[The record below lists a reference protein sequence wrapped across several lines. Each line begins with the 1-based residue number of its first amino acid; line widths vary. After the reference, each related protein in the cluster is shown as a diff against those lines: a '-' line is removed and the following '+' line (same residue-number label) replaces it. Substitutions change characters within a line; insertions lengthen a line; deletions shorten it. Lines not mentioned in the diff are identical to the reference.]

1 MPQNSALKSKL
12 TVADMS
18 QIAVC
23 SAMLCV
29 SAYIS
34 FPLPFTPVPITMQVL
49 AVIMTALILRPKLA
63 LAAQFIYTLLGIVG
77 LPVFSGGKGG
87 LGAIFSPTG
96 GYIFGF
102 LLASFLVSLLKGK
115 TDSTIRFALVS
126 VFVGIP
132 CIYIP
137 EICFYMIYAN
147 VGLSTA
153 IAAVASVFVL
163 IDICKCVAASIF
175 AVLINKALHA
185 SRLNNH

>member
-1 MPQNSALKSKL
+1 MPQNTVSRSKL
-12 TVADMS
+12 TIAAMS

-34 FPLPFTPVPITMQVL
+34 VPLPFTPVPITMQVL
-49 AVIMTALILRPKLA
+49 AVIMTALMLKPKLA
-63 LAAQFIYTLLGIVG
+63 LTAQFIYTLLGIVG

-87 LGAIFSPTG
+87 FGAIFSPTG

-115 TDSTIRFALVS
+115 TDSLIRFALVS

-147 VGLSTA
+147 VGLS
-153 IAAVASVFVL
+153 AAFGTVGSVFLL
-163 IDICKCVAASIF
+163 IDTGKCVAASVF
-175 AVLINKALHA
+175 SVLINKALHA
-185 SRLNNH
+185 SKLK